1 MDRSLPG
8 SSVHGILQAS
18 ILEWATM
25 PSSMDLPNLEK
36 ESRSSMSPALAG
48 GFFST
53 SIMGFLGGSGVKNL
67 LVKVKEL
74 QETRA
79 WFQGQEDPLKE
90 GMATHS
96 SILA

>member
-1 MDRSLPG
+1 
-8 SSVHGILQAS
+8 
-18 ILEWATM
+18 
-25 PSSMDLPNLEK
+25 
-36 ESRSSMSPALAG
+36 MSPALAG

-67 LVKVKEL
+67 LLQEL

-90 GMATHS
+90 GLATHS

>member
-1 MDRSLPG
+1 MFDSLRPVG
-8 SSVHGILQAS
+8 CSPPSSSVHGILQAS

-67 LVKVKEL
+67 LLQEL

-79 WFQGQEDPLKE
+79 
-90 GMATHS
+90 
-96 SILA
+96 